1 MTRKRRPGPDFN
13 FVSRGRKLDDY
24 TVALARPEPDAA
36 RQAAEF
42 CARLSRWLRMQ
53 GDDAKGNAEAPVTLA
68 PSEQGDARLRLRC
81 TEEAMLR
88 IERQFAGEILS
99 VAPPAAHQRG
109 TIYPPKV
116 DPWDISKW

>member
-1 MTRKRRPGPDFN
+1 MRWKRKISLAFN
-13 FVSRGRKLDDY
+13 FVSRGRELNDY
-24 TVALARPEPDAA
+24 TVTLSRPEADPQ
-36 RQAAEF
+36 RQADAF

-53 GDDAKGNAEAPVTLA
+53 GDDVNGNAQAPEALP
-68 PSEQGDARLRLRC
+68 PSEAGNARLHLRC

-88 IERQFAGEILS
+88 IERQFAGDILG
-99 VAPPAAHQRG
+99 VAPPALHQRG